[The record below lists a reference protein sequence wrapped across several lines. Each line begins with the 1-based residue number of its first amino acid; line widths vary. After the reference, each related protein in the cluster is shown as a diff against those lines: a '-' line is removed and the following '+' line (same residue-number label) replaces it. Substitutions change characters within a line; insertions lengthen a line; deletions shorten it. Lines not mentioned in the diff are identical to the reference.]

1 LLTSINSVT
10 RTWGDANGN
19 YVPDC
24 DLYNFDA
31 NGECGPI
38 SNRNFGQINP
48 SAQRY
53 SDDLIRGFGT
63 RDYLWDFS
71 AEVQHQLTP
80 RVSLNGGW
88 DHNWTKQFGD
98 LLTVGGSAGGGWPTG
113 VTHNQAV
120 TPADFQTYCITAPV
134 NPRLPGGG
142 GYPVCGL
149 YDIVPPKFGQ
159 GNEIVTRASN
169 YGKGKSRV
177 SNFFTGSVTTQL
189 GAGIQF
195 GGSVD
200 TGRIVQ
206 DTCFVVDSPQSL
218 LNCHIVAPFKSQAQ
232 IKTYW
237 SLPLPAA
244 FIVSGVLQNLS
255 GIYYEANYAAPNA
268 QIAPSLGRNLAA
280 CGTRV
285 VCTATATVPLIAPM
299 TQFEPRRTQLDLRLT
314 KVFTLRAR
322 TRLRANLDLYNVLND
337 GSVVQ
342 INNNY
347 GASWRAPVGGAFT
360 GGLADGRLIQVG
372 GQLIF

>member
-1 LLTSINSVT
+1 
-10 RTWGDANGN
+10 
-19 YVPDC
+19 
-24 DLYNFDA
+24 
-31 NGECGPI
+31 
-38 SNRNFGQINP
+38 
-48 SAQRY
+48 
-53 SDDLIRGFGT
+53 
-63 RDYLWDFS
+63 
-71 AEVQHQLTP
+71 
-80 RVSLNGGW
+80 
-88 DHNWTKQFGD
+88 
-98 LLTVGGSAGGGWPTG
+98 
-113 VTHNQAV
+113 
-120 TPADFQTYCITAPV
+120 
-134 NPRLPGGG
+134 
-142 GYPVCGL
+142 
-149 YDIVPPKFGQ
+149 
-159 GNEIVTRASN
+159 
-169 YGKGKSRV
+169 
-177 SNFFTGSVTTQL
+177 
-189 GAGIQF
+189 
-195 GGSVD
+195 VD